1 MPAQRKY
8 RETASQTAG
17 PYLHIGC
24 MPNSCGITGV
34 FAHDLGAVQVGEAAE
49 GTRISLCGTVFDAGG
64 AAITDAMIEIWQA
77 DASGRYVKGGV
88 GDGQFCGFGRQ
99 ACDPTTGEWRFET
112 IKPGKVPFSDGQMM
126 APHVLIWIAARG
138 INIGLQTRLYFPDEE
153 AANATDPVL
162 QHIAPKSRIKTL
174 VAQKENDRM
183 YRFNIH
189 LQGPDETVFFDV

>member
-1 MPAQRKY
+1 MTAHRKY

-24 MPNSCGITGV
+24 MPNSSGINGV
-34 FAHDLGAVQVGEAAE
+34 FAHDLGAVQIGDATE
-49 GTRISLCGTVFDAGG
+49 GIRIALCGTVFDASG
-64 AAITDAMIEIWQA
+64 AAMTDAMIEIWQA
-77 DASGRYVKGGV
+77 DASGRYGTSGG

-99 ACDPTTGEWRFET
+99 ACDPNTGEWRFET
-112 IKPGKVPFSDGQMM
+112 IKPGKVPFSDGRMM

-153 AANATDPVL
+153 EANAADPVL
-162 QHIAPKSRIKTL
+162 QHISPRSRIKTL

-183 YRFNIH
+183 YRLNIH
-189 LQGPDETVFFDV
+189 LQGADETVFFDV